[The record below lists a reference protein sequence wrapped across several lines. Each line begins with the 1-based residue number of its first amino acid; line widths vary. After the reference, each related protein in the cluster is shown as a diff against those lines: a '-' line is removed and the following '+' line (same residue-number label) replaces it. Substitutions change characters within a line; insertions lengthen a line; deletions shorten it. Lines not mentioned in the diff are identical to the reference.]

1 MVSKTDRDG
10 GIRTR
15 QIPVTRN
22 TGYLCML
29 DDLGSA
35 RPRASIE
42 PQKGRGSTKH
52 VLPTPSTAAHRH
64 GYFLIYFFCI
74 ELNCN
79 RFFCAFALPTRVA
92 FGTHGFVNQIVHTY
106 IYTNSRLAPKRI
118 PLLYRR
124 VAKESPME
132 SVYRWLCAKPIN
144 TCSRTKTRLR
154 YDPFHHPDIICQI
167 NPPFSTYQKIPKTV
181 VIIPLVF
188 DAQSITLDRPLI
200 RKKKSR

>member
-1 MVSKTDRDG
+1 MGQGNGRSLLRGNLVLLVRSLGVTIGGTQGKYELGSRPPTCPEGDPVWTSSGVLVVSKTDRDG

-15 QIPVTRN
+15 QIPVTGN

-118 PLLYRR
+118 PFALPSRCKGKPDGISIQMAVCESHKHLL
-124 VAKESPME
+124 S
-132 SVYRWLCAKPIN
+132 
-144 TCSRTKTRLR
+144 
-154 YDPFHHPDIICQI
+154 D
-167 NPPFSTYQKIPKTV
+167 
-181 VIIPLVF
+181 
-188 DAQSITLDRPLI
+188 
-200 RKKKSR
+200 